1 MEDGPDESC
10 GVVVELTAAGELILK
25 ISSAA
30 PVVVLGG
37 MNGIVMDVIVVVMV
51 YS

>member
-1 MEDGPDESC
+1 MEDRPDESC
-10 GVVVELTAAGELILK
+10 GVVVELTAVGELILK

-30 PVVVLGG
+30 PPVVSRG
-37 MNGIVMDVIVVVMV
+37 MNDIVVV